1 MLEPTSTLR
10 NYHGTPI
17 ARFNYK
23 LILKHIKPYKTYLVL
38 VIWTMLLSSVFSL
51 ILPLFTQSLVDIGI
65 SEGNKGFVLTML
77 IAQVFL
83 AFGQMI
89 NDFLRSWTNMHIST
103 RLNLSLVS
111 KFLSKLMR
119 LPLSFID
126 KKHFGDIMQRIKD
139 TNRIQYFL
147 TDTIMSF
154 IIAIISFCVYCVIIT
169 SYNIRILIAFVIG
182 SLLYIFWV
190 SSFLKMRKSL
200 DYEYFHI
207 SASNQNNMLEIIGG
221 LQEIKL
227 NVCEKQKRWRWE
239 QIQSQLYHISI
250 KNLSL
255 KQIQQIG
262 SVFIEQSKKM
272 IISFIAAN
280 SVITGEMT
288 LGMMMAL
295 QYILGQLNAPV
306 MQIMS
311 FIQETQDAIISL
323 ERVNDIYSEDDETPD
338 TLNRSSYIDKNSEI
352 EIKRLFF
359 KYSKKEPYVLND
371 LNLKNC
377 DFGNVVSNLNTT
389 GTVLETNGDNISIIN
404 CRLSNGKNIVRSF
417 SSMNTLIKNSLL
429 YNSRNFLLSIGTN
442 EYITIDEN
450 EKFDFYDLEGNK
462 VNDSLKNFYE
472 VDGVGDE
479 VLNSYIG
486 GTFSDK
492 TLMKKSLNSIQAS
505 MNREELVLDQ
515 FKGSMT
521 VEDTLFYRSGIAS
534 ISLDSMFNG
543 PFLNYSVPSSIDTIL
558 KMLSTNDGTTLD
570 KLKFSHISGMS
581 YPVEL
586 TLKGKTEFYDYKT
599 SSTLDISGLI
609 EENISSFAASIK
621 PDYAG
626 VIDIDKI
633 FPIKVYL
640 MNEAKNKKL
649 TYLDSYVNVPI
660 AYYGGGVNASKI
672 NYDELLCKDNIGE
685 LLTIDFIDKYLSLG
699 TSDNI
704 ITTLKNMMLKSVTV
718 VSGYEPFKF
727 VCMKGNGYLFDQ
739 TPNVRDLIENA
750 KGEQ

>member
-1 MLEPTSTLR
+1 MSFPFYKQHDAMDCGPACLKIITSFYGMDFHISDIRKLCDVTKNGTSIIEINNAACKIGFKTAVVSLDLKKLISIDVLPCIAYWNSNHYVVLYKIRKRLSLAKKKPEYLYYVSDPSIGLLKYSEKEFKRFWCNQNLLNSQGVLLLLEPTSTLR

-154 IIAIISFCVYCVIIT
+154 IIAVISFCVYCVIIT

-371 LNLKNC
+371 LNLK
-377 DFGNVVSNLNTT
+377 
-389 GTVLETNGDNISIIN
+389 IPA
-404 CRLSNGKNIVRSF
+404 
-417 SSMNTLIKNSLL
+417 
-429 YNSRNFLLSIGTN
+429 
-442 EYITIDEN
+442 
-450 EKFDFYDLEGNK
+450 NK
-462 VNDSLKNFYE
+462 VTAI
-472 VDGVGDE
+472 VGG
-479 VLNSYIG
+479 SG
-486 GTFSDK
+486 SGK
-492 TLMKKSLNSIQAS
+492 TTIL
-505 MNREELVLDQ
+505 RLVL
-515 FKGSMT
+515 
-521 VEDTLFYRSGIAS
+521 
-534 ISLDSMFNG
+534 
-543 PFLNYSVPSSIDTIL
+543 
-558 KMLSTNDGTTLD
+558 
-570 KLKFSHISGMS
+570 
-581 YPVEL
+581 
-586 TLKGKTEFYDYKT
+586 
-599 SSTLDISGLI
+599 GLYQ
-609 EENISSFAASIK
+609 
-621 PDYAG
+621 PTAG
-626 VIDIDKI
+626 C
-633 FPIKVYL
+633 VYL
-640 MNEAKNKKL
+640 GEQNIL
-649 TYLDSYVNVPI
+649 SYNL
-660 AYYGGGVNASKI
+660 AEWRKSCGVV
-672 NYDELLCKDNIGE
+672 
-685 LLTIDFIDKYLSLG
+685 
-699 TSDNI
+699 
-704 ITTLKNMMLKSVTV
+704 MQ
-718 VSGYEPFKF
+718 
-727 VCMKGNGYLFDQ
+727 NGYIF
-739 TPNVRDLIENA
+739 VSIR
-750 KGEQ
+750 

>member
-1 MLEPTSTLR
+1 MSFPFYKQHDAMDCGPACLKIITSFYGMDFHISDIRKLCDVTKNGTSIIEINNAACKIGFKTAVVSLDLKKLISIDVLPCIAYWNSNHYVVLYKIRKRLSLAKKKPEYLYYVSDPSIGLLKYSEKEFKRFWCNQNLLNFQGVLLLLEPTSTLR

-371 LNLKNC
+371 LNLKIPANKVTAIVGGSGSGKTTILRLVLGLYQPTAGC
-377 DFGNVVSNLNTT
+377 IYLGEQNILSYNLAEWRKSCGVVMQNGYIFS
-389 GTVLETNGDNISIIN
+389 ETIADNISLGDENPDYEKIVESAKKAHIDEFIQRLPLKYETVIGSNGLGLSVGQKQRILIARAIYKDSKFLFLDEATNSLDANNEKFIMEDLYKLFKGKTVLIIAH
-404 CRLSNGKNIVRSF
+404 RLSTVKRADNIVVLENGCIVEEGKHDDLILRQSYYY
-417 SSMNTLIKNSLL
+417 NLIKNQ
-429 YNSRNFLLSIGTN
+429 
-442 EYITIDEN
+442 
-450 EKFDFYDLEGNK
+450 LE
-462 VNDSLKNFYE
+462 
-472 VDGVGDE
+472 
-479 VLNSYIG
+479 
-486 GTFSDK
+486 
-492 TLMKKSLNSIQAS
+492 
-505 MNREELVLDQ
+505 
-515 FKGSMT
+515 
-521 VEDTLFYRSGIAS
+521 
-534 ISLDSMFNG
+534 
-543 PFLNYSVPSSIDTIL
+543 
-558 KMLSTNDGTTLD
+558 LD
-570 KLKFSHISGMS
+570 K
-581 YPVEL
+581 
-586 TLKGKTEFYDYKT
+586 
-599 SSTLDISGLI
+599 
-609 EENISSFAASIK
+609 
-621 PDYAG
+621 
-626 VIDIDKI
+626 
-633 FPIKVYL
+633 
-640 MNEAKNKKL
+640 
-649 TYLDSYVNVPI
+649 
-660 AYYGGGVNASKI
+660 
-672 NYDELLCKDNIGE
+672 
-685 LLTIDFIDKYLSLG
+685 
-699 TSDNI
+699 
-704 ITTLKNMMLKSVTV
+704 
-718 VSGYEPFKF
+718 
-727 VCMKGNGYLFDQ
+727 
-739 TPNVRDLIENA
+739 
-750 KGEQ
+750 